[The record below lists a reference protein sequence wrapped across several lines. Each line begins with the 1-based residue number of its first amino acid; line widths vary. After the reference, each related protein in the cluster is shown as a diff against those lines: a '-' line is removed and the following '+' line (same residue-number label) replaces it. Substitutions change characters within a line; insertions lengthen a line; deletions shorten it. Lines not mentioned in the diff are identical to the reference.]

1 MKEQSSSKGFAVLS
15 GANVICKVLSL
26 VYLPIQTLLV
36 HNEGNGVIGVGF
48 QLYMFIYAL
57 STAGL
62 PVVISK
68 FVSEQVSVG
77 DFRSAQKIL
86 RCSTV
91 LLMVFGVAA
100 TSFTFFGA
108 GLLDSICHEN
118 GQSVLMFKVIAPT
131 FLFTSLASALRGYF
145 QGRHNMTPTAVSQII
160 EQIVNS
166 VFTVALE
173 ALLFKYAMRL
183 SRGHEEVN
191 SFTAA
196 GSSAA
201 TALAALA
208 SAMFLL
214 YVYRKTRA
222 QRKHEIRHQSYDGPT
237 IQTSFVY
244 RELLAFSIPALI
256 SGISTSA
263 INLID
268 STTCIDLLCKAGMSI
283 KAANSL
289 FGIYSTKY
297 QRLLTLATMFIAP
310 LVTAMIPALSSALA
324 NDNGKYYR
332 YKIRESYKLIYI
344 VIMPVI
350 AGITFLATPIITLVF
365 PSDTDGGLVV
375 IYGTWIAVLMAVQS
389 IQNGIL
395 MTLNHPM
402 ISPLNAL
409 VGMAAKVACNF
420 ILLPMAHINIYGALI
435 GNAVAYIIGIVLNE
449 YFIYR
454 YLRIKLHTSR
464 YLIVPTISS
473 VIMGLSCFG
482 LCKGL
487 NFAFAALMHASAHGA
502 RAVVASDIATLLTVP
517 VGAAIYA
524 AIMIKSGA
532 INSKDIRKL
541 PKGEKLCSALKKFRL
556 LEA

>member
-1 MKEQSSSKGFAVLS
+1 MKEQSSSKGFAILS
-15 GANVICKVLSL
+15 GASVICKVLSL

-91 LLMVFGVAA
+91 LLMSFGVAA

-108 GLLDSICHEN
+108 GFLDSVCHEN
-118 GQSVLMFKVIAPT
+118 GQSILMFQVIAPT

-145 QGRHNMTPTAVSQII
+145 QGRHNMTPTAVSQVI
-160 EQIVNS
+160 EQIINS

-173 ALLFKYAMRL
+173 ALLYKYAVSL
-183 SRGHEEVN
+183 SRGQETVN

-208 SAMFLL
+208 SALFLM
-214 YVYRKTRA
+214 YVYNSMRT
-222 QRKHEIRHQSYDGPT
+222 QRKHEIRHQQYDGPT

-244 RELLAFSIPALI
+244 KELIAFSVPALI

-268 STTCIDLLCKAGMSI
+268 STTCIDLLCKAGMNI

-310 LVTAMIPALSSALA
+310 LVTAMIPALSGALA
-324 NDNGKYYR
+324 NDNEKYFR

-375 IYGTWIAVLMAVQS
+375 VYGTWIALLMAVQS
-389 IQNGIL
+389 IQNGVL

-402 ISPLNAL
+402 ISPVNAL

-420 ILLPMAHINIYGALI
+420 ILLPLPHINIYGALI
-435 GNAVAYIIGIVLNE
+435 GNALAFIIGIALNE
-449 YFIYR
+449 YFIFR
-454 YLRIKLHTSR
+454 ILRVQLHTTR
-464 YLIVPTISS
+464 YLIVPAVSS
-473 VIMGLSCFG
+473 IIMGAMCFG

-487 NFAFAALMHASAHGA
+487 NIAFAMLMHATAHGA
-502 RAVVASDIATLLTVP
+502 RAVVASDIATFLTVP
-517 VGAAIYA
+517 FGAAVYA
-524 AIMIKSGA
+524 ALMIKSGA
-532 INSKDIRKL
+532 INGKDIRKL
-541 PKGEKLCSALKKFRL
+541 PKGEKIYSVLSRVHL
-556 LEA
+556 LEG